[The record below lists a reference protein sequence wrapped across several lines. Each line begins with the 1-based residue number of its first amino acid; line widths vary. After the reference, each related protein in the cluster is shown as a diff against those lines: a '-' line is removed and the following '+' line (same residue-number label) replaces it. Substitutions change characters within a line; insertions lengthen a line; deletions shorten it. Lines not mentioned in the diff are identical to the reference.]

1 MTLFKRWFGAATEL
15 EPSTEYGGYELLDTA
30 PMSAS
35 GQSIHPDN
43 AMRLATVYA
52 CIRVLAE
59 SIAALPLHVYRYET
73 GGGKAL
79 ATDHPLYSVLHDLP
93 NSEVTSFD
101 LRENL
106 VGNLCL
112 RGNAYCQ
119 IIRDGAGRVR
129 ELIQL
134 PTDSTTVR
142 RDERT
147 KKLIYSTISN
157 GQSYELRDDQVWRLN
172 AMGSDGII
180 GSSPITL
187 QRESLGLSAATQ
199 EHGAKLFGNGARPS
213 GILTTDSHLKKEG
226 RENLAESWKKAHG
239 GKNSN
244 GVAVLENGLRWQALT
259 MSSEDSQ
266 FLETRKYQR
275 NEICGIFRVPPHMI
289 ADLERAT
296 FSNIEHQDLAF
307 VRHSLVPWLVK
318 IEQSISRDLLL
329 AHERKKYFIKF
340 NIEGLLRGD
349 TAARAAFYNRMF
361 SIGVMSQNDIRE
373 LENMNPIEDGD
384 RYYRPLNMTP
394 IGEDEEQNNEQLVS
408 DQSTSK

>member
-1 MTLFKRWFGAATEL
+1 MKFFKRWFGAATEL
-15 EPSTEYGGYELLDTA
+15 EPDTEYGGYELLETFPA
-30 PMSAS
+30 SVS
-35 GQSIHPDN
+35 GQTVTPDN
-43 AMRLATVYA
+43 AMRLATVYS

-59 SIAALPLHVYRYET
+59 SIAALPLHLYKHKA
-73 GGGKAL
+73 GGGKEL
-79 ATDHPLYSVLHDLP
+79 AKDHPLYSVLHDLP
-93 NSEVTSFD
+93 NRDVTSFD

-106 VGNLCL
+106 VGHLCL

-129 ELIQL
+129 ELVQL
-134 PTDSTTVR
+134 PTDNTTVR
-142 RDERT
+142 RNEKT
-147 KKLIYSTISN
+147 KKLVYATLLN
-157 GQSYELRDDQVWRLN
+157 GRDYELREDQVWRLN

-180 GSSPITL
+180 GSSPIAL

-199 EHGAKLFGNGARPS
+199 EHGAMLFGNGARPS
-213 GILTTDSHLKKEG
+213 GILTTDGRLNEEG
-226 RENLAESWKKAHG
+226 RKALAESWKKAHG
-239 GKNSN
+239 GKNAN
-244 GVAVLENGLRWQALT
+244 GVAVLEHNLKWQALT
-259 MSSEDSQ
+259 MTSEDSQ

-318 IEQSISRDLLL
+318 IEQSITRDLLL
-329 AHERKKYFIKF
+329 PSERKKYFVKF

-361 SIGVMSQNDIRE
+361 SIGVMSQNDIRA

-384 RYYRPLNMTP
+384 RYFVPLNMTTV
-394 IGEDEEQNNEQLVS
+394 EELDKEQDNEKLVS
-408 DQSTSK
+408 DKSKS

>member
-1 MTLFKRWFGAATEL
+1 MPAVKAYT
-15 EPSTEYGGYELLDTA
+15 P
-30 PMSAS
+30 
-35 GQSIHPDN
+35 
-43 AMRLATVYA
+43 RLATVYA

-59 SIAALPLHVYRYET
+59 SIAALPLHVYRYKKN
-73 GGGKAL
+73 GGKEL
-79 ATDHPLYSVLHDLP
+79 ATDHPLYAILHDLP
-93 NSEVTSFD
+93 NREVTSFD

-106 VGNLCL
+106 VGHLCL

-119 IIRDGAGRVR
+119 IIRDRAGRVR

-134 PTDSTTVR
+134 PTDNTTIR
-142 RDERT
+142 RDEGT
-147 KKLIYSTISN
+147 KKLVYSTILN
-157 GQSYELRDDQVWRLN
+157 GQSYELRDDEVWRLN

-199 EHGAKLFGNGARPS
+199 EHGATLFGNGARPS
-213 GILTTDSHLKKEG
+213 GILTTDGTLKTEG
-226 RENLAESWKKAHG
+226 RKNLAEAWKKAHG

-244 GVAVLENGLRWQALT
+244 GVAVLENGLKWQTLT

-329 AHERKKYFIKF
+329 AHERKNYFVKF

-349 TAARAAFYNRMF
+349 TAARASFYNRMF
-361 SIGVMSQNDIRE
+361 SIGVMSQNDIRA
-373 LENMNPIEDGD
+373 LENMNPVEDGD

-394 IGEDEEQNNEQLVS
+394 IGEDEEQHNEQLVS

>member
-1 MTLFKRWFGAATEL
+1 M
-15 EPSTEYGGYELLDTA
+15 
-30 PMSAS
+30 
-35 GQSIHPDN
+35 
-43 AMRLATVYA
+43 
-52 CIRVLAE
+52 
-59 SIAALPLHVYRYET
+59 
-73 GGGKAL
+73 
-79 ATDHPLYSVLHDLP
+79 
-93 NSEVTSFD
+93 
-101 LRENL
+101 
-106 VGNLCL
+106 
-112 RGNAYCQ
+112 
-119 IIRDGAGRVR
+119 
-129 ELIQL
+129 
-134 PTDSTTVR
+134 
-142 RDERT
+142 
-147 KKLIYSTISN
+147 
-157 GQSYELRDDQVWRLN
+157 WRLN

-275 NEICGIFRVPPHMI
+275 NEICGIFRVPPHM
-289 ADLERAT
+289 
-296 FSNIEHQDLAF
+296 
-307 VRHSLVPWLVK
+307 VPWLVK